1 MKEIELD
8 HPVVSATI
16 FYLEEYKSI
25 IIRQETRKGF
35 NDIILTIDQLFEL
48 TVALRNELE
57 KANEKR

>member
-1 MKEIELD
+1 MKEIKLD

-48 TVALRNELE
+48 EVALRNELE
-57 KANEKR
+57 KAAK